1 MNQVYKFIP
10 NGIALEKYA
19 FDLTIREKVRRDLG
33 VENKFVI
40 GHAGRFNVQKNHE
53 YLIDVFAS
61 LHKECNDAVLLLF
74 GDGELRESMQQKVK
88 SCIWK
93 KAYISWEPLMRCK
106 KCTKQWMFL

>member
-40 GHAGRFNVQKNHE
+40 GHAGRFNVQKTM
-53 YLIDVFAS
+53 S
-61 LHKECNDAVLLLF
+61 
-74 GDGELRESMQQKVK
+74 
-88 SCIWK
+88 
-93 KAYISWEPLMRCK
+93 
-106 KCTKQWMFL
+106 T